1 MNHLGRIRAQR
12 KQMQKQGIESMLV
25 THLPDVRYLC
35 GFTGSNAALAVTAKR
50 AAMFTDGRY
59 IAQAKEETQG
69 ARVVIAK
76 KSALREACAWLEKSE
91 MSAAN
96 FDPEQTTF
104 AALEIMRD
112 ALSK

>member
-1 MNHLGRIRAQR
+1 MNHLGRFRSLR
-12 KQMQKQGIESMLV
+12 GQMREQGVESMLV

-76 KSALREACAWLEKSE
+76 KSALREACAWLEKSGA
-91 MSAAN
+91 SIVY
-96 FDPEQTTF
+96 FDP
-104 AALEIMRD
+104 
-112 ALSK
+112 